1 VSAVPTYSQCVLGYR
16 AWDADAEGRLWPI
29 SDGRRPWV
37 PGINAARCNCDVTS
51 SLRLEWS
58 TWEGRR
64 RLEPAPK
71 HDAPAA
77 DCECGLY
84 SWRRPRQAWSDARA
98 SATPPRVVGAVASW
112 GLLHVHD
119 AGFRAEYACVVTLAH
134 RADIDAPSFAAL
146 AAIARSYRA
155 DLVPLA
161 MLEQAAA
168 EHGAALAD
176 HVRPTP
182 TPAPAPTPHF
192 EELRPPAA
200 VGPAPDARPEDLGRP
215 IPMGFDGRP

>member
-1 VSAVPTYSQCVLGYR
+1 
-16 AWDADAEGRLWPI
+16 
-29 SDGRRPWV
+29 
-37 PGINAARCNCDVTS
+37 
-51 SLRLEWS
+51 
-58 TWEGRR
+58 
-64 RLEPAPK
+64 
-71 HDAPAA
+71 
-77 DCECGLY
+77 
-84 SWRRPRQAWSDARA
+84 
-98 SATPPRVVGAVASW
+98 VASW

-200 VGPAPDARPEDLGRP
+200 VGPAPDARPEDLELP
-215 IPMGFDGRP
+215 IPLGFDGRPLKHSGLGFSGGSVGGY